1 VSRGR
6 GGAGLDPRAALIDEM
21 ARSCLE
27 HGYLET
33 TIEGLLAGAGLT
45 RADFDRHFAS
55 KEECAL
61 AAVETILSEGMATV
75 STAYSADRSERES
88 ALRSL
93 RSLLELF
100 ASDPARAS
108 LAFTESRQMM
118 PAAASERYR
127 SGFAILTA
135 MLDRLRADAR
145 KSAAPP
151 QAARAAIGG
160 GEALVRREIA
170 AGRGSELPRILPDLV
185 YSATVPFLGQAEAL
199 RLARQARKLLAQP
212 S

>member
-1 VSRGR
+1 MSRGR
-6 GGAGLDPRAALIDEM
+6 VGTELDPRAALIDEM

-27 HGYLET
+27 RGYLET
-33 TIEGLLAGAGLT
+33 TIEGLLAGAGLA

-55 KEECAL
+55 KEDCAL
-61 AAVETILSEGMATV
+61 AAVETILSEGMAAV
-75 STAYSADRSERES
+75 ATAYSADRSERES
-88 ALRSL
+88 ALRAL
-93 RSLLELF
+93 QALLELF
-100 ASDPARAS
+100 ASSPERAS
-108 LAFTESRQMM
+108 LAFTDSRQTM
-118 PAAASERYR
+118 PAAGRERYR

-145 KSAAPP
+145 KSPAPP

-170 AGRGSELPRILPDLV
+170 AGRGSELPRILPDCV

-199 RLARQARKLLAQP
+199 RLARQGRKPLAP
-212 S
+212 SN